1 MTIVVRMIPMTTDGR
16 PKRPCC
22 EYASFSL
29 SGVLLVREAGG
40 SVYGIN
46 GDDFDIMG
54 RHCLVAAS
62 RELAMEAIE
71 AIEKYETPREFPE
84 KCIV

>member
-1 MTIVVRMIPMTTDGR
+1 M
-16 PKRPCC
+16 
-22 EYASFSL
+22 
-29 SGVLLVREAGG
+29 REAGG

-54 RHCLVAAS
+54 RNCLVAAS
-62 RELAMEAIE
+62 EKLAKEAIE